1 MSEPGLC
8 KFVASL
14 AVEGLAANS
23 IRIYLAGVRHAQI
36 ERGGQ
41 DPQWG
46 SMPRL
51 GQVHRGVRRCRAEEG
66 FKDRMRHPMSPDMLL
81 KLRSSWE
88 KRAGWDSIMLW
99 AAVCMCYFG
108 CTRAGEIT
116 APERGSFDPRAHL
129 TFKDV
134 MVDNADKPRMI
145 TVTIKASKTDQFRE
159 GVLGWTGQKLCP
171 VAAVLAYLVRR
182 KEGPGPL
189 FRFEDGRPLT
199 RTRLV
204 QEVKPALEEAG
215 TSSAGISGHSFRI
228 GAATTAAEH
237 GVEDSAIKVL
247 GRWRSNTFQRYIR
260 RDRANLAGLVE
271 KLAGGNP
278 KVQEGHS

>member
-1 MSEPGLC
+1 
-8 KFVASL
+8 
-14 AVEGLAANS
+14 
-23 IRIYLAGVRHAQI
+23 
-36 ERGGQ
+36 
-41 DPQWG
+41 
-46 SMPRL
+46 
-51 GQVHRGVRRCRAEEG
+51 
-66 FKDRMRHPMSPDMLL
+66 
-81 KLRSSWE
+81 
-88 KRAGWDSIMLW
+88 MLW
-99 AAVCMCYFG
+99 AVVCMCYFG

-145 TVTIKASKTDQFRE
+145 TVTIKVSKMDQFRE
-159 GVLGWTGQKLCP
+159 GVDIHLGWTGQKLCP

-204 QEVKPALEEAG
+204 QEV
-215 TSSAGISGHSFRI
+215 R
-228 GAATTAAEH
+228 AATTAAEH

-247 GRWRSNTFQRYIR
+247 GRWRSNTYQRYIR
-260 RDRANLAGLVE
+260 RDRANLAGLAE

-278 KVQEGHS
+278 EVQEGHS